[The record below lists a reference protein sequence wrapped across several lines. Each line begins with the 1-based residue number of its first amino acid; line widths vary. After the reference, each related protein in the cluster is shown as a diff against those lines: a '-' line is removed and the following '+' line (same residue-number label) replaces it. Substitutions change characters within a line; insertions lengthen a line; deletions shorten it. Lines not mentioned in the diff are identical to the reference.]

1 MVINKNK
8 GFTLIEVMIAV
19 AIVAILA
26 AIAYPL
32 YSKYQISANRSD
44 VQSELSR
51 LAQRLQSYHLVNHS
65 YSGAT
70 LNGIGG
76 TADYPATGT
85 AFYEISLDVDADN
98 QGYLLTAE
106 PNANSVQGENGLV
119 CINQD
124 TQKLWTQS
132 STCTPTAASNWD
144 GK

>member
-1 MVINKNK
+1 MNKNK
-8 GFTLIEVMIAV
+8 GFTLIEVIITI

-26 AIAYPL
+26 AIAFPL
-32 YSKYQISANRSD
+32 YSKYQINANRSD

-51 LAQRLQSYHLVNHS
+51 LAQRLQSYSIVNHS

-76 TADYPATGT
+76 TADYPSTGT
-85 AFYEISLDVDADN
+85 AFYEISLDIDADN

-106 PNANSVQGENGLV
+106 PVANSVQNENGLV

-124 TQKLWTQS
+124 AQKLWTQA
-132 STCTPTAASNWD
+132 STCTPSATTNWD
-144 GK
+144 GR